1 MANYKITNITNLAGK
16 RDARFNTI
24 LSIDYVDNMMKK
36 TIKIKPNETVF
47 LQIHSLP
54 LSVHKLRVRK
64 LISVVEIS
72 NTELTNNM
80 NVGKPKPK
88 PVVEETAE
96 EIEKR
101 TLTKKKTKKS
111 HEIEVTEV

>member
-24 LSIDYVDNMMKK
+24 LNIEYVDNMMKK

-54 LSVHKLRVRK
+54 LSVHKLRVKK

-80 NVGKPKPK
+80 NVGKPKSK
-88 PVVEETAE
+88 PVVNETAD

-101 TLTKKKTKKS
+101 TSAKKKTKKS
-111 HEIEVTEV
+111 HESEVTEV